1 MWPDGAAGDAGISVA
16 PARPPGTWPA
26 EFVRDPVDR
35 EALLVLAHLEAMT
48 PGDLHLLALREGT
61 AERCLAAVRTGRA
74 STDGDRAIAG
84 EVDPAAVREELD
96 ASEARAVCPGDAEYP
111 AALLDLHDPPACLFV
126 RGTPVA
132 GGPPAVAI
140 VGARRCTPYGRE
152 VAEAFGAG
160 LAAAGLVVVSGAAR
174 GIDAAAHVGAL
185 RAAGRTT
192 AVLGSGIDTAYP
204 RGNRDLID
212 RISASGTVVSEYPPG
227 VEARPRRFPARNR
240 IVAALSRGVMV
251 VEGAEGS
258 GSLITAEFAEDLHRE
273 VMAVP
278 GPITGPL
285 SVAPN
290 ELIRDGAALV
300 TSVRDVLAAMGVEGG
315 SGGSGSGSPGSA
327 SPDPPAGLTEE
338 ENDVLAGLPGSPVT
352 LDAVAATSG
361 LDAGRALQALAA
373 LELRGLVSSEGG
385 RYRRAG
391 LDGRGSEV

>member
-1 MWPDGAAGDAGISVA
+1 
-16 PARPPGTWPA
+16 
-26 EFVRDPVDR
+26 
-35 EALLVLAHLEAMT
+35 
-48 PGDLHLLALREGT
+48 
-61 AERCLAAVRTGRA
+61 
-74 STDGDRAIAG
+74 
-84 EVDPAAVREELD
+84 
-96 ASEARAVCPGDAEYP
+96 
-111 AALLDLHDPPACLFV
+111 
-126 RGTPVA
+126 
-132 GGPPAVAI
+132 
-140 VGARRCTPYGRE
+140 
-152 VAEAFGAG
+152 
-160 LAAAGLVVVSGAAR
+160 
-174 GIDAAAHVGAL
+174 
-185 RAAGRTT
+185 
-192 AVLGSGIDTAYP
+192 VLGSGIDTAYP

-212 RISASGTVVSEYPPG
+212 RIAASGTVVSEYPPG

-273 VMAVP
+273 VLAVP

-300 TSVRDVLAAMGVEGG
+300 TSVRDVLAAMGVG
-315 SGGSGSGSPGSA
+315 SGGSGSRSPGSA
-327 SPDPPAGLTEE
+327 SPGPPAGLTEK

-391 LDGRGSEV
+391 LDGRGGEV